1 MVLDRMTEG
10 TVGTDA
16 VAVAPADP
24 LTVEVLLGLELL
36 QDALDGPFGDPDARR
51 DVADP
56 RLGIFPDTEKNVSV
70 VGQES
75 PGSHGLR
82 TLQGEPAKGIR
93 NDEERPPEN
102 VKEPGGD
109 TSE

>member
-1 MVLDRMTEG
+1 MVLDRMAERA
-10 TVGTDA
+10 VGPDA
-16 VAVAPADP
+16 VAVAPANP

-36 QDALDGPFGDPDARR
+36 QDALDGPFGDPDTRR

-56 RLGIFPDTEKNVSV
+56 GLGVFPDTEKNVSV

-82 TLQGEPAKGIR
+82 TLQGASAKGIR
-93 NDEERPPEN
+93 ERREAASEERE
-102 VKEPGGD
+102 GAGW
-109 TSE
+109 

>member
-10 TVGTDA
+10 TVGPDA

-24 LTVEVLLGLELL
+24 LTVEVLLGLQLL
-36 QDALDGPFGDPDARR
+36 QDALDGPFGDPDARG

-56 RLGIFPDTEKNVSV
+56 GFGIFPDTEKDVGV

-75 PGSHGLR
+75 PGSHGVR
-82 TLQGEPAKGIR
+82 TLQGVTPKGIR
-93 NDEERPPEN
+93 EQRGAASEEGE
-102 VKEPGGD
+102 EAGW
-109 TSE
+109 